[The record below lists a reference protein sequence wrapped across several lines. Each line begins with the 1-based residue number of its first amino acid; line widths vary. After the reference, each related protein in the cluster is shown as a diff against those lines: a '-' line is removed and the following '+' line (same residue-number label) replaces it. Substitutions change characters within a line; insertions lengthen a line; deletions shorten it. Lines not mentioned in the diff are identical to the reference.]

1 MFDFHMHTKVSFDSE
16 THPMAMC
23 EAAKK
28 AGLKEICFTDHYPA
42 NTYPGLASNLFT
54 MEEYSDAYDQLD
66 CPGLLIRRGVEYGMT
81 ADNQPQLKQLLACRN
96 FDYVIG
102 SVHYIDE
109 NDPYNAEYWQNR
121 SVEECFRLYLQGI
134 LDCVKVHDDFDV
146 LGHLTY
152 VCKSVHNPSHAA
164 VPFADFRDITDEIM
178 KILVA
183 KGKGME
189 INTSGVDR
197 CGCFLP
203 EKIHLQRFRELG
215 GEIITLGSD
224 AHDPSR
230 VGQYAKEALD
240 ILKDVF
246 GHVCTF
252 ENRTPIF
259 HKL

>member
-1 MFDFHMHTKVSFDSE
+1 
-16 THPMAMC
+16 
-23 EAAKK
+23 
-28 AGLKEICFTDHYPA
+28 
-42 NTYPGLASNLFT
+42 
-54 MEEYSDAYDQLD
+54 MERNIVTSDVL
-66 CPGLLIRRGVEYGMT
+66 
-81 ADNQPQLKQLLACRN
+81 
-96 FDYVIG
+96 VIG
-102 SVHYIDE
+102 GSGGGVMSAVSALREGASV
-109 NDPYNAEYWQNR
+109 
-121 SVEECFRLYLQGI
+121 V
-134 LDCVKVHDDFDV
+134 
-146 LGHLTY
+146 
-152 VCKSVHNPSHAA
+152 
-164 VPFADFRDITDEIM
+164 
-178 KILVA
+178 LVA

-252 ENRTPIF
+252 ENRKPIF